1 MRAKMKLNI
10 KYTGL
15 DSTPAIQT
23 YIEEAIGG
31 LDKYLVRLVE
41 KGAVVANVELARTTN
56 HHQKGDVYHA
66 ECNLELP
73 GRMLRSES
81 DGSDPRV
88 CVDEVVDRMKAEVKK
103 YATIV
108 RPQDSGG
115 QAELRKL
122 RGKD

>member
-1 MRAKMKLNI
+1 MKTNI

-15 DSTPAIQT
+15 DSTPAIQA

-31 LDKYLVRLVE
+31 LDKYLTRLIE
-41 KGAVVANVELARTTN
+41 KGVVAAQVELARTTN
-56 HHQKGDVYHA
+56 HHNKGEVYHA

-88 CVDEVVDRMKAEVKK
+88 CVDEVVDRMKAEIKK
-103 YATIV
+103 YASIV

-115 QAELRKL
+115 QKKLREL